1 MTLLKML
8 IVCGSTVTKIGKIN
22 DPFDEQ
28 HKKQR
33 RILIGKRGRNFPFVK
48 FFHIIDSII
57 KTHGGILK

>member
-33 RILIGKRGRNFPFVK
+33 DG
-48 FFHIIDSII
+48 S
-57 KTHGGILK
+57 